1 MNISLSA
8 DRTQTGS
15 RFFFNPI
22 CINMYRSVITGT
34 GSYIPPVVQSNS
46 DFVRHIFYADNQQPL
61 PTPSQVIVEKFKQ
74 ITGIEE
80 RRYTTDDL
88 TTSDI
93 GAIAAEKA
101 IADSKIN
108 PEELDYIIVA
118 HNFGNVIKHTIQTDA
133 VPSLAALIKH
143 KLGIH
148 NPNCVAYDILF
159 GCPGWIQGVI
169 QADAFFKAGI
179 AKNALVIGAET
190 LSRVI
195 DMYDRDSMIFSDG
208 AGAAVLEYKDT
219 AEAGSGIL
227 SSSVQTHSIEEV
239 DYIHMGQSF
248 FPDSDPKVRYIKMK
262 GRKVY
267 EYAMK
272 HVPAA
277 MKACLDKSGVDI
289 SQLKKVFIHQANEKM
304 DDGIIKRLYQLYGFT
319 EAPEHIMPMS
329 IQWLGNS
336 SVATV
341 PTLYDLVLKEK
352 VEHHQVNPGDV
363 IMFASVG
370 AGMNIN
376 AVCYRY

>member
-1 MNISLSA
+1 M
-8 DRTQTGS
+8 
-15 RFFFNPI
+15 F
-22 CINMYRSVITGT
+22 RSVITGT
-34 GSYIPPVVQSNS
+34 DSYIPPVVQSNS
-46 DFVRHIFYADNQQPL
+46 DFARHVFYADNQEPL
-61 PTPSQVIVEKFKQ
+61 PTASQVIVEKFKQ

-93 GAIAAEKA
+93 GAIAARKA
-101 IADSKIN
+101 IEDSNIN
-108 PEELDYIIVA
+108 QEELDYIIVA

-143 KLGIH
+143 QLGIH

-159 GCPGWIQGVI
+159 GCPGWLQGVI

-179 AKNALVIGAET
+179 AKKALVIGAET

-208 AGAAVLEYKDT
+208 AGAAVLEFKET
-219 AEAGSGIL
+219 AENGSGIL
-227 SSSVQTHSIEEV
+227 SASVQTHSLEEV

-248 FPDSDPKVRYIKMK
+248 FPGSDPKVRYIKMK

-272 HVPAA
+272 YVPAA
-277 MKACLDKSGVDI
+277 MKDCLNKSGVDI
-289 SQLKKVFIHQANEKM
+289 SRLKKVFIHQANEKM
-304 DDGIIKRLYQLYGFT
+304 DDGIIKRLYQLYGIPQ
-319 EAPEHIMPMS
+319 APEHIMPMS
-329 IQWLGNS
+329 IHWLGNS

-363 IMFASVG
+363 ILFASVG

>member
-1 MNISLSA
+1 MH
-8 DRTQTGS
+8 
-15 RFFFNPI
+15 
-22 CINMYRSVITGT
+22 RSVITGT
-34 GSYIPPVVQSNS
+34 GSYIPPVVQSNNE
-46 DFVRHIFYADNQQPL
+46 FARQTFYADNQQPL
-61 PTPSQVIVEKFKQ
+61 PTPSEVIVEKFKQ

-93 GAIAAEKA
+93 GAIAAQKA
-101 IADSKIN
+101 IADSGIN

-143 KLGIH
+143 ELGIH
-148 NPNCVAYDILF
+148 NPNCVAYDVLF

-179 AKNALVIGAET
+179 AKKALIIGAET

-208 AGAAVLEYKDT
+208 AGAAILEYKET
-219 AEAGSGIL
+219 TEQGSGIL
-227 SSSVQTHSIEEV
+227 SASVQTHSIEEV

-272 HVPAA
+272 YVPAA
-277 MKACLDKSGVDI
+277 MKDCLEKGGVDI
-289 SQLKKVFIHQANEKM
+289 SQLKKVFIHQANAKM
-304 DDGIIKRLYQLYGFT
+304 DDGIVKRLYQLYDIPK
-319 EAPEHIMPMS
+319 APEHIMPMS